1 MTVRG
6 KEKDPPIPWKSCL
19 IALIVLL
26 VTGCEIPRKPKPP
39 TVLETIRKEKV
50 LVVLTRNTSTTYY
63 EAPEGL
69 AGFEYDLAVA
79 FGKYLGIK
87 VRFEVLDSVSEVLQ
101 AMREGRGDIAAAGL
115 TRTKQRE
122 KQYLFGPDYY
132 TVQQQVVCRRGA
144 KIPKNITDLPNFQI
158 SIIKDSSYEE
168 RLKELK
174 LEIAELRWEIVEDM
188 PTEMLL
194 ERVWKKELECVVADS
209 NIVAINRRYF
219 PELLVAFPI
228 TEEQPLAWIIRSGGE
243 DLKKEITQWLN
254 QYKQNQQM
262 TALKDRY
269 YSYLDIFDY
278 VDIRTFHNSL
288 TKRLPAFLPIFKKA
302 ADQYNIPWMLL
313 ASQAY
318 QESHWNKKAKSPTG
332 VRGVMMLT
340 RKTAKQLGI
349 KNRLNPVQSI
359 MGGANYFSQLLRRVP
374 EKVEGNDRYWFALAA
389 YNVGM
394 GHMYDAQTLASRFGK
409 DPHKWH
415 DLKTVLPLL
424 SQPKY
429 YKTLKR
435 GYARGSEPVRYVQRI
450 REFHDILSANAD
462 SIQ

>member
-1 MTVRG
+1 MMTHC
-6 KEKDPPIPWKSCL
+6 KDKDPPRPWKSCL

-26 VTGCEIPRKPKPP
+26 ATGCKVPKKPSPP
-39 TVLETIRKEKV
+39 PVLETIREKKV
-50 LVVLTRNTSTTYY
+50 LVVLTRNSATTYY
-63 EAPEGL
+63 EAPEGWV
-69 AGFEYDLAVA
+69 GFEHDLAVA
-79 FGKYLGIK
+79 FGEHLGVK
-87 VRFEVLDSVSEVLQ
+87 VRFEVLDSVSEILQ
-101 AMREGRGDIAAAGL
+101 AMQEGKGDIAAAGL
-115 TRTKQRE
+115 TRTEQRE

-144 KIPKNITDLPNFQI
+144 QFPKTINELPNFRI

-174 LEIAELRWEIVEDM
+174 REIPELTWETVDDL

-194 ERVWKKELECVVADS
+194 EKVWKQALECVVADS
-209 NIVAINRRYF
+209 NIVAINRRHY

-228 TEEQPLAWIIRSGGE
+228 TEKQPLAWIIRSGGE
-243 DLKKEITQWLN
+243 DLKIELTQWLN
-254 QYKQNQQM
+254 QFKQKRDLAGL
-262 TALKDRY
+262 TDRY
-269 YSYLDIFDY
+269 YSYLEIFDY
-278 VDIRTFHNSL
+278 VDIRTFYKNL
-288 TKRLPAFLPIFKKA
+288 DDRLPALLPLFKKA
-302 ADQYNIPWMLL
+302 ADQYNIPWILL

-340 RKTAKQLGI
+340 RKTAKELGI
-349 KNRLNPVQSI
+349 KNRLDPVQSI
-359 MGGANYFSQLLRRVP
+359 MGGAQYFSQLLRRVP
-374 EKVEGNDRYWFALAA
+374 EKIKGDDRYWFALAA

-394 GHMYDAQTLASRFGK
+394 GHMYDAQTLARRFGK

-429 YKTLKR
+429 YKTVTS

-450 REFHDILSANAD
+450 REFHDILSANPP
-462 SIQ
+462 SVP